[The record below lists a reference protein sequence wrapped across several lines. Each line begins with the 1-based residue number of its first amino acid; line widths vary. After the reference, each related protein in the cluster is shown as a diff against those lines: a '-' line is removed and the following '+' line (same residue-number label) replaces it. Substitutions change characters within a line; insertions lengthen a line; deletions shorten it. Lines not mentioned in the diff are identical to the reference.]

1 MIDGTGGPSRDD
13 VSVTVQDGRITS
25 VDSPIESA
33 TFSGGIE
40 VLDCGERTLLP
51 GLIDAHVHLTLGGG
65 TTRENVE
72 RLQREDEDTL
82 LIRAI
87 QNAQAAM
94 RGGVTTVRDCGGR
107 GLVTLKLRRAFE
119 AGLFVGPRLL
129 VAGMPVTPTAGHCW
143 WMGLHADTSD
153 EVRHAV
159 RWLCEQGVD
168 FIKIMA
174 TGGMMTPGSNPWM
187 AQYSAEE
194 LHIAVEEAHRLGRR
208 VAAHSLS
215 APGLANVLE
224 AGVDTVEHVWSI
236 TGAPQDYDPRLAER
250 MARQGVFGSVT
261 AHSAL
266 RSLLPDQPSADRY
279 LLRERLEIHRRL
291 RSAGV
296 RLVLHSDAGGPPTR
310 FEDMALGIEVLV
322 RGMDHSVEEAIHACT
337 GLAATAIGLGGE
349 IGRIAPGYRADLVL
363 LDGDPTAELSALRRV
378 HQVFRDGALVV
389 EDGLLVQDC

>member
-1 MIDGTGGPSRDD
+1 
-13 VSVTVQDGRITS
+13 
-25 VDSPIESA
+25 
-33 TFSGGIE
+33 
-40 VLDCGERTLLP
+40 
-51 GLIDAHVHLTLGGG
+51 
-65 TTRENVE
+65 
-72 RLQREDEDTL
+72 
-82 LIRAI
+82 
-87 QNAQAAM
+87 
-94 RGGVTTVRDCGGR
+94 
-107 GLVTLKLRRAFE
+107 
-119 AGLFVGPRLL
+119 
-129 VAGMPVTPTAGHCW
+129 
-143 WMGLHADTSD
+143 
-153 EVRHAV
+153 
-159 RWLCEQGVD
+159 
-168 FIKIMA
+168 
-174 TGGMMTPGSNPWM
+174 
-187 AQYSAEE
+187 
-194 LHIAVEEAHRLGRR
+194 
-208 VAAHSLS
+208 
-215 APGLANVLE
+215 VLE